1 MDGKKKL
8 QKLYYE
14 QVQKTDKK
22 IILAN
27 PYNHIFFFK
36 APQRRPCRCP
46 LKVFGE
52 RHAQKSCSD
61 CLICHFASLILAALV
76 LYIYSNFFYYNEM
89 LAPFLFFL
97 TCISQQESARLV
109 LKWMS
114 RSSSKLSF
122 LFFFFQGVTFNSLG
136 KEKESLFFQLLVAIF
151 SFRCIFSI
159 VWQMSFL
166 PPISYSVCTI

>member
-1 MDGKKKL
+1 MGRRSFKNSIMNKFKRQTKKL
-8 QKLYYE
+8 YWRIL
-14 QVQKTDKK
+14 T
-22 IILAN
+22 IIF
-27 PYNHIFFFK
+27 FFFK

-114 RSSSKLSF
+114 RSSSKRSF
-122 LFFFFQGVTFNSLG
+122 LFCFVFFFS
-136 KEKESLFFQLLVAIF
+136 
-151 SFRCIFSI
+151 RCDF
-159 VWQMSFL
+159 
-166 PPISYSVCTI
+166 